1 MHVAKYLGIV
11 RNGEEE
17 LAQAFLMLADRHE
30 READVRDNCKMLAQW
45 SRAHIEALRPLIEK
59 YGEDSSADPDRLSSA
74 LFHGAR
80 VGGVGLLRDLQD
92 LSALATHVRLGWTA
106 LLQAGKGLHDK
117 ELEGISERCGLES
130 DRQIAWMCT
139 YLKIAAPQALT
150 VSAEKDDELAGSLVK
165 PPLPPGLPEALWG
178 PFAAGGLVAFVGV
191 LAVLA
196 GQQPW
201 LLPSLGPTAYLV
213 AENPGHPTSRLYNT
227 IVGHLVGLG
236 AGFLAVALLN
246 VWQDP
251 AVLTDHK
258 LVASRALAAFIA
270 VALTIGL
277 APVLRASH
285 PPAAATTLLVALGA
299 LKTWEASV
307 SLMVGVVIIAIA
319 GEVIRQVRLG
329 EMRLDPKK
337 LEEARCPAPIPWVQ
351 K

>member
-17 LAQAFLMLADRHE
+17 LAQVLLMMADRHE
-30 READVRDNCKMLAQW
+30 READVRDNCKLLAKW
-45 SRAHIEALRPLIEK
+45 SNAHIEALAPLIEK

-80 VGGVGLLRDLQD
+80 VGGMGLLRDLQD

-106 LLQAGKGLHDK
+106 LMQAAKRLHDK
-117 ELEGISERCGLES
+117 QLEGISERCGLEA
-130 DRQIAWMCT
+130 DRQLAWMCT
-139 YLKIAAPQALT
+139 ELKHVAPQAL
-150 VSAEKDDELAGSLVK
+150 VVPAEKEDELAGSLLK
-165 PPLPPGLPEALWG
+165 PPVPSGLPEALWG
-178 PFAAGGLVAFVGV
+178 PLAAGGLVAIVGL

-201 LLPSLGPTAYLV
+201 LVPSLGPTAYIV
-213 AENPGHPTSRLYNT
+213 AENPGHPTARLYNT

-236 AGFLAVALLN
+236 AGFLAVFLLN
-246 VWQDP
+246 AWQDP

-258 LVASRALAAFIA
+258 LVAARALAAFIA
-270 VALTIGL
+270 IALTIGI

-299 LKTWEASV
+299 LKTWQDA
-307 SLMVGVVIIAIA
+307 LMVMIGVVLIALA
-319 GEVIRQVRLG
+319 GEVVRQVRLG
-329 EMRLDPKK
+329 QLRLDPKK
-337 LEEARCPAPIPWVQ
+337 QEARTPAPLPWVQ